1 MSSRTPPPPSP
12 AATSDAGPLASDLLR
27 VATLLADRDV
37 YGLVWL
43 DAALVARRS
52 YGSLVHFVALDLPIS
67 DSVLPLIGLE
77 DDILATADPGAPA
90 LSVPSVSI
98 VTASGATPRINL
110 TVLCLDHLAPT
121 FVLLVT
127 RAVSRSD
134 SELELTRQT
143 RGRRMAE
150 SELVAKSRELARA
163 NRDLED
169 FASIVSHDLAAPM
182 RAMRYLTDDI
192 ERQLADPAAGD
203 PRPTLQSMRAI
214 SLRLTTMMTGLL
226 EYSSIGR
233 KRDAIEMV
241 DTAALIVTVVRA
253 IPRPAGMGIAIS
265 GRWPTLR
272 TLAAPLDLAL
282 RNLIDNAVKH
292 HDRPDGTVSVCARE
306 TADSLEIT
314 VADDGPGIADEHRE
328 AVFLPFRTIMPQR
341 SQSGAG
347 LGLALVKRHVEQLG
361 GQLQVATNTE
371 AGRGCIFTLCWP
383 KTFAD

>member
-12 AATSDAGPLASDLLR
+12 AATSDVELISSDLLQ

-43 DAALVARRS
+43 DAALVACRS
-52 YGSLVHFVALDLPIS
+52 YGRLVDFVVLNHPIS
-67 DSVLPLIGLE
+67 ESVLPLIGLE
-77 DDILATADPGAPA
+77 DDILATADRGAPA

-110 TVLCLDHLAPT
+110 TVLCLDQQAPA

-192 ERQLADPAAGD
+192 ERQISDPAAGD
-203 PRPTLQSMRAI
+203 PHPTLQRMRAL

-226 EYSSIGR
+226 EFSSIGR
-233 KRDAIEMV
+233 KRDAIETV
-241 DTAALIVTVVRA
+241 DTAALIETVVRA
-253 IPRPAGMGIAIS
+253 IPRPPGISITIAGH
-265 GRWPTLR
+265 WPTLR

-292 HDRPDGTVSVCARE
+292 HDRPDGTVSVRAGE
-306 TADSLEIT
+306 TADGLEIT
-314 VADDGPGIADEHRE
+314 VADDGPGIADEHRD
-328 AVFLPFRTIMPQR
+328 AVFLPFRTISPQR
-341 SQSGAG
+341 SQNGSG

-361 GQLQVATNTE
+361 GRLQVATNTE

-383 KTFAD
+383 KTFTD